1 MNTLTE
7 GNVSLK
13 ILNGKL
19 ALIDVFINFRYIW
32 EWMVFHNEA
41 TIVWD
46 VGYNVKPG
54 VYRIHHYG
62 HYKFGGV
69 FPYEGLSNNFQ
80 VI

>member
-1 MNTLTE
+1 
-7 GNVSLK
+7 
-13 ILNGKL
+13 
-19 ALIDVFINFRYIW
+19 
-32 EWMVFHNEA
+32 MVFHNEA